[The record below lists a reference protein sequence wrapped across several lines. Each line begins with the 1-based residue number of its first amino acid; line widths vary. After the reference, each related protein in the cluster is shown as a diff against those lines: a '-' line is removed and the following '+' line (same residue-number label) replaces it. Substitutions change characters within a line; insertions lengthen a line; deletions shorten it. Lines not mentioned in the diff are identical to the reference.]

1 MHYWVPSNT
10 GRFIGSPAVCAPA
23 GSADVRPDA
32 FDLVRPPGRCGGH
45 VSGTSGSGRPCRP
58 RTRRSRAAARLG
70 ARAPRLEGFDEA
82 VIDRGA
88 DELPAE
94 LRLIAFGRTRDA
106 VRREVPEDEALEE
119 EANRVGD
126 LGRLVLAYDRERL
139 QGHRAPL
146 AGEDARRSTHGD
158 SHVCTGRD
166 EMARDVDPC
175 VPGPNDECVARPT
188 GTQLQPAS
196 SMSRGSVA
204 AALAGSDS
212 FCQDRRPWR
221 STGGTAGSSSKLG
234 KGKGG

>member
-1 MHYWVPSNT
+1 MTASGLIRVPSART
-10 GRFIGSPAVCAPA
+10 IS
-23 GSADVRPDA
+23 RPSN
-32 FDLVRPPGRCGGH
+32 RSICGA
-45 VSGTSGSGRPCRP
+45 T
-58 RTRRSRAAARLG
+58 
-70 ARAPRLEGFDEA
+70 RAPRLEGLDEA

-94 LRLIAFGRTRDA
+94 LRLIAVGRTRDA

-175 VPGPNDECVARPT
+175 VPGPNDECI
-188 GTQLQPAS
+188 AS
-196 SMSRGSVA
+196 AIWGSGA
-204 AALAGSDS
+204 ELGGMDELAGE
-212 FCQDRRPWR
+212 
-221 STGGTAGSSSKLG
+221 T
-234 KGKGG
+234 